1 MTVHNQD
8 ILASPA
14 AERVLCDHCGL
25 PVPAGLI
32 EAQAE
37 HQFCC
42 GGCRAVFET
51 IHACDLTAYYKL
63 RDTAGKAAPAAVSG
77 GRFEAF
83 DTPAFAKLYVR
94 QLDENLAT
102 TDLML
107 EGVTCAA
114 CVWLVE
120 KLPRLVGG
128 VVEARLSLREATVR
142 VTWESG
148 RVKLSQVAQALD
160 RLGYTPH
167 PAKGISRRDLQMKEE
182 RKRLVHLGVAG
193 AIMGNTMLLGLALY
207 AGAFGG
213 IEDEYKLFLRWISA
227 ILGTIALAWPGATF
241 FRSAIT
247 ALRARSVNLDVP
259 IALALLA
266 GGAAGLYNTILNRGE
281 IYFDSLTVLVFLL
294 LVGRWLQYRQQRKAD
309 AAVDL
314 LFSLTPSS
322 CRIVRDGTAHEMPIE
337 ALAAGDL
344 AEVRAGELIPADGL
358 VESGES
364 AVNQALLTGESL
376 PAAVRP
382 GDRVYAASVN
392 VASVL
397 RVRVDSIG
405 QETRVGRL
413 MQLVEQGVADKPAIV
428 QFADRVGLWFVVVV
442 SLLAAGTFAYW
453 SQYSMADAIDHA
465 VALLIVTCPCVLG
478 LATPLTIAVAM
489 GRMAR
494 ESILIK
500 SGAAIERISRGGRLL
515 LDKTG
520 TLTHGELT
528 LLEWWGDQSV
538 RGVVAE
544 IEANSNHPIARAL
557 AAMWHGHPARDSQ
570 NADGTLSGDPPS
582 PRPSPGVPG
591 ERERAPLR
599 SDTVME
605 KGDGGISA
613 MADGREYRLGGPLP
627 NEPHT
632 QTLPAEQD
640 DRTNSID
647 GHAYTAVLVAVDGAT
662 VAVAALGDRIRED
675 SAACVQQLRRMGFSP
690 QIISG
695 DAQGVV
701 DAVAAAIGIEPD
713 RAHGQILPEEKL
725 ARVRDG
731 AGPTVMV
738 GDGVNDAA
746 ALAAAD
752 VGIAVHG
759 SAETSLAAADIY
771 IARPGLGG
779 IVELVDSSRRTMRI
793 IRRNL
798 GVSLA
803 YNVLAGSLAMM
814 GLMSPMLAAIIMPV
828 SSATVLSLAAAA
840 LAKRK
845 RGAACL

>member
-8 ILASPA
+8 ILAAPA

-32 EAQAE
+32 EAQAQ

-83 DTPAFAKLYVR
+83 DTPAFANLYVR

-102 TDLML
+102 ADLML

-120 KLPRLVGG
+120 KLPKLLGG

-142 VTWESG
+142 VTWESE

-227 ILGTIALAWPGATF
+227 LLGTIALAWPGATF

-337 ALAAGDL
+337 ALAPGDL
-344 AEVRAGELIPADGL
+344 TEVRAGELIPADGL

-382 GDRVYAASVN
+382 GDRVYAASMN

-413 MQLVEQGVADKPAIV
+413 MQLVERGVADKPAIV

-453 SQYSMADAIDHA
+453 SRYSMADAIDHA

-520 TLTHGELT
+520 TLTHGALT
-528 LLEWWGDQSV
+528 VLGWWGDQSV

-557 AAMWHGHPARDSQ
+557 VAAMWHGHPARDSH
-570 NADGTLSGDPPS
+570 NADGTMSGDP
-582 PRPSPGVPG
+582 PSPGVPG
-591 ERERAPLR
+591 EGGRAPLR
-599 SDTVME
+599 GDTIIE

-613 MADGREYRLGGPLP
+613 MVDGREYRIGSPMHM
-627 NEPHT
+627 ERHSVSV
-632 QTLPAEQD
+632 PAELE
-640 DRTNSID
+640 DRRKAIE
-647 GHAYTAVLVAVDGAT
+647 GEAATAVFIAVDGVA

-675 SAACVQQLRRMGFSP
+675 SAACVLQLRRMGFSP

-701 DAVAAAIGIEPD
+701 DAVAAGIGIEPD

-798 GVSLA
+798 AVSLA

-845 RGAACL
+845 RGAACP